1 MTFRGFIWL
10 LIINLLVVLIYV
22 IWNLL
27 KKRARSRSFL
37 IKTVVMLLCP
47 LVGPCFFIFSYLL
60 YGILFSAQVDLE
72 DVIFSK
78 ERVATY
84 MHADEERERNMVPL
98 EEAIAIT
105 DRGNLRELMMNVVR
119 GDIQKSLAAIS
130 LALNSEDSETSHYAA
145 SVLQDSLNDFR
156 ANVQKN
162 YQQIQ
167 EENEAE
173 DKEKDNDLIAEHC
186 MILQDYMNRV
196 LVQRVFTDMEQKS
209 FADIMDR
216 VTEIGF
222 TANRNY
228 MSSTNYENVC
238 LRLLETEDF
247 VNCKKWCE
255 RAAEQFPNTLSS
267 YTCQLKL
274 YFTSGERDEFFRV
287 MKELR
292 SSNVIIDNETLELIR
307 VFM

>member
-10 LIINLLVVLIYV
+10 LIINLLVVLIYI

-27 KKRARSRSFL
+27 KKRARSRSFM

-47 LVGPCFFIFSYLL
+47 LVGPCFFIFGYLL
-60 YGILFSAQVDLE
+60 YGLLFSQQVDLE

-78 ERVATY
+78 ERVTTY
-84 MHADEERERNMVPL
+84 MHADEDRERNMVPL

-105 DRGNLRELMMNVVR
+105 DRGSLRELMMNVVR

-156 ANVQKN
+156 ATVQKN
-162 YQQIQ
+162 FQQIQ
-167 EENEAE
+167 EENEEE
-173 DKEKDNDLIAEHC
+173 DKDPDLIAEHT
-186 MILQDYMNRV
+186 MILQDYMNQV
-196 LVQRVFTDMEQKS
+196 LAQRVFTDMEQKS
-209 FADIMDR
+209 FAEMMDR

-222 TANRNY
+222 EANRNY
-228 MSSTNYENVC
+228 MSSANYENVC
-238 LRLLETEDF
+238 LRLLEVEDF
-247 VNCKKWCE
+247 ANCRKWCE
-255 RAAEQFPNTLSS
+255 RAVEQFPNTLSS

-274 YFTSGERDEFFRV
+274 YFTSGERDDFFRV